1 MAVSVTDVVAA
12 QIERV
17 RNKLQPIFESS
28 SEVAGM
34 IKKAGGDKVEV
45 SRYLYRIPLQQY
57 RGGNF
62 HKYNADG
69 GSLGIGTGMSI
80 TSLQAGYIT
89 TVRSYRVTDEEK
101 DTSSSSTQSV
111 VNVFQKTL
119 ADAMTEAQIDD
130 DITLHTDGTGILTG
144 ASSATNG
151 TTTITF
157 AGASDTLGINRLREG
172 MCVDAWDATGATKR
186 VPTSGTAPTF
196 ITSIDYTNKIVTL
209 SQSIASLTVTDILA
223 FPALDVYG
231 PSTLVSFSSTWPGG
245 GLTNGPGLTGDSFRH
260 GIYYAND
267 ATTSN
272 YYLGKLKS
280 TIPQLLATRVNAS
293 SSAFTF
299 GMVLQGLDAVTQRR
313 DKDATK
319 GLKGICHMKQRQA
332 IFQIGV
338 NISNIYL
345 KGGESGGKM
354 SDLMPNNIEYTDSFD
369 LCGIPTMLSKR
380 QYTDRIDFF
389 NPSLYGRAQTHDI
402 RFKTVSGKTVFEVRG
417 SDGTISASTEFHI
430 EQAFDFVCYDSG
442 TGFYVDSLAVPA

>member
-1 MAVSVTDVVAA
+1 MAVSVINVVAA

-17 RNKLQPIFESS
+17 RDKLQPIFESS

-45 SRYLYRIPLQQY
+45 SRYLYRIPLQQF

-69 GSLGIGTGMSI
+69 GSLGIGTGMLV
-80 TSLQAGYIT
+80 TSLTAGYIT

-101 DTSSSSTQSV
+101 DTSATSAQSV

-130 DITLHTDGTGILTG
+130 DITLHTDGTGILTNQ
-144 ASSATNG
+144 SSATNG
-151 TTTITF
+151 STTVTF
-157 AGASDTLGINRLREG
+157 AGATDTLGINRLREG
-172 MCVDAWDATGATKR
+172 MCVDAWDATGANKR
-186 VPTSGTAPTF
+186 APGSGTAPTF
-196 ITSIDYTNKIVTL
+196 ITAIDYTNKVVTL
-209 SQSIASLTVTDILA
+209 SQSIASLTATDILA

-231 PSTLVSFSSTWPGG
+231 PSTLTSFSSTWPGDA
-245 GLTNGPGLTGDSFRH
+245 LTNGPGLTGDSFRH

-293 SSAFTF
+293 TSAFTF

-313 DKDATK
+313 DKEATR

-345 KGGESGGKM
+345 KGGEQGGKM
-354 SDLMPNNIEYTDSFD
+354 SDLMPSNVEYTDTFD
-369 LCGIPTMLSKR
+369 LCGVPTMLSKR
-380 QYTDRIDFF
+380 QYTDRIDFI
-389 NPSLYGRAQTHDI
+389 NPSIWGRAQTHDI

-417 SDGTISASTEFHI
+417 SDGTISASSEFHI
-430 EQAFDFVCYDSG
+430 EQAFDFVDYDPG
-442 TGFYVDSLAVPA
+442 VGFYIDSLHVPA

>member
-12 QIERV
+12 QIEKV
-17 RNKLQPIFESS
+17 RQKLQPIFESS

-45 SRYLYRIPLQQY
+45 SRYLYRIPLQLY

-69 GSLGIGTGMSI
+69 GSLGIGTGMSVS
-80 TSLQAGYIT
+80 SLQAGYIT

-101 DTSSSSTQSV
+101 DTSATSAQSV

-130 DITLHTDGTGILTG
+130 DITLHTDGTGILTNP
-144 ASSATNG
+144 SSATNG
-151 TTTITF
+151 TTTLTF
-157 AGASDTLGINRLREG
+157 AASTDTLGINRLREG
-172 MCVDAWDATGATKR
+172 MTVDVWDTTGATKR
-186 VPTSGTAPTF
+186 APTSGTAPTF
-196 ITSIDYTNKIVTL
+196 ITNIDYTNKIVTL
-209 SQSIASLTVTDILA
+209 NQSIASIAATDILA
-223 FPALDVYG
+223 FRDMDAYG
-231 PSTLVSFSSTWPGG
+231 PAALTSFSSTWPAG

-280 TIPQLLATRVNAS
+280 TISQLLASTVNAN

-299 GMVLQGLDAVTQRR
+299 GMVLQGLDQVTQRR
-313 DKDATK
+313 DKEATK
-319 GLKGICHMKQRQA
+319 GLRGICHMKQRQA

-338 NISNIYL
+338 NISNVFL
-345 KGGESGGKM
+345 KPGDSNGQM
-354 SDLMPNNIEYTDSFD
+354 PDLMPKNISYTDMFY
-369 LCGIPTMLSKR
+369 LCGVPTMLSKR
-380 QYTDRIDFF
+380 QYTDRIDFI
-389 NPSLYGRAQTHDI
+389 NPALYGRAQTHDL
-402 RFKTVSGKTVFEVRG
+402 RFKTVGGKNVFEVRG
-417 SDGTISASTEFHI
+417 SDGTISASTEFHV
-430 EQAFDFVCYDSG
+430 EQAFDFVCYDPG
-442 TGFYVDSLAVPA
+442 TSYYISSLAVPA

>member
-1 MAVSVTDVVAA
+1 MAVSVTDVVSA

-28 SEVAGM
+28 SEVSGM
-34 IKKAGGDKVEV
+34 IKKAGGDKIEV

-62 HKYNADG
+62 HKYSTDG
-69 GSLGIGTGMSI
+69 GTLGIGTGMLI
-80 TSLQAGYIT
+80 TSLTAGYIT

-101 DTSSSSTQSV
+101 DTSATTAQSV

-144 ASSATNG
+144 QSSASNG
-151 TTTITF
+151 STTLTF
-157 AGASDTLGINRLREG
+157 ANATDTLGINRLREG
-172 MCVDAWDATGATKR
+172 MTVDAWDATGATKR
-186 VPTSGTAPTF
+186 VPGAGTAPTF
-196 ITSIDYTNKIVTL
+196 ISSIDYTNKIVTL
-209 SQSIASLTVTDILA
+209 SQSIASLSSTDILA
-223 FPALDVYG
+223 FPGLDVYG
-231 PSTLVSFSSTWPGG
+231 PSTLTSFSSTWPAGG
-245 GLTNGPGLTGDSFRH
+245 TTNGPGLTGDSFRH

-267 ATTSN
+267 TTTSN

-280 TIPQLLATRVNAS
+280 TIPQLLANRVNATS
-293 SSAFTF
+293 SVFTF
-299 GMVLQGLDAVTQRR
+299 GMVLQGLDSVTQRR
-313 DKDATK
+313 DKEATR
-319 GLKGICHMKQRQA
+319 GLKGICHMKQRQQ

-345 KGGESGGKM
+345 RPGESGGKM
-354 SDLMPNNIEYTDSFD
+354 SDMMPSNIEYTDSFD

-380 QYTDRIDFF
+380 QYNDRIDFI
-389 NPSLYGRAQTHDI
+389 NPSLWGRAQTHDI
-402 RFKTVSGKTVFEVRG
+402 RFKNVGGKTVFEVRG

-430 EQAFDFVCYDSG
+430 EQAFDFVDYDPG
-442 TGFYVDSLAVPA
+442 VGFFIDTLAVPS

>member
-1 MAVSVTDVVAA
+1 MAVSVIDVVYA

-45 SRYLYRIPLQQY
+45 SRYLYRIPLQQF

-69 GSLGIGTGMSI
+69 GSLGIGTGMLIS
-80 TSLQAGYIT
+80 SLQAGYIT

-101 DTSSSSTQSV
+101 DTSSSSAQSV

-130 DITLHTDGTGILTG
+130 DITLHTDGTGILTNT
-144 ASSATNG
+144 SSAISG
-151 TTTITF
+151 STIMTF
-157 AGASDTLGINRLREG
+157 AGATDTLGINRLREG
-172 MCVDAWDATGATKR
+172 MCVDVWDATGANKR
-186 VPTSGTAPTF
+186 APSSGTAPTF
-196 ITSIDYTNKIVTL
+196 IVTIDYSNKIVTL
-209 SQSIASLTVTDILA
+209 SQGIASLAATDILA
-223 FPALDVYG
+223 FPNLDVYG
-231 PSTLVSFSSTWPGG
+231 PSTLVSFSSTWPAG

-260 GIYYAND
+260 GLYYAND
-267 ATTSN
+267 STTSN

-299 GMVLQGLDAVTQRR
+299 AMVLQGLDAVTQRR

-345 KGGESGGKM
+345 KGGESGGKN
-354 SDLMPNNIEYTDSFD
+354 SDLMASNIEYTDSFD

-380 QYTDRIDFF
+380 QYTDRIDFI
-389 NPSLYGRAQTHDI
+389 NPSLWGRAQTHDI
-402 RFKTVSGKTVFEVRG
+402 RFKNVGGKTVFEVRG

-430 EQAFDFVCYDSG
+430 EQAFDFVDYDPG
-442 TGFYVDSLAVPA
+442 VGFYIDGLSVPA

>member
-17 RNKLQPIFESS
+17 RQKLQPIFESS
-28 SEVAGM
+28 SELAGL

-62 HKYNADG
+62 HKYSADG
-69 GSLGIGTGMSI
+69 GTLGIGTGMAI

-89 TVRSYRVTDEEK
+89 TVRSYRVTDEER
-101 DTSSSSTQSV
+101 DTSATSAQSV

-130 DITLHTDGTGILTG
+130 DVTLHTDGTGELTL

-151 TTTITF
+151 TTTLTF
-157 AGASDTLGINRLREG
+157 AGASDTLGVNRLREG

-196 ITSIDYTNKIVTL
+196 ITAIDYAGKVVTL
-209 SQSIASLTVTDILA
+209 SQSIASLTATDLLA
-223 FPALDVYG
+223 FPNLDVYG
-231 PSTLVSFSSTWPGG
+231 PAALTSFSSTWPAG

-267 ATTSN
+267 ATSSN

-280 TIPQLLATRVNAS
+280 TIPQLLASTVSAS
-293 SSAFTF
+293 GAVFSF
-299 GMVLQGLDAVTQRR
+299 GLVLQVLDQLQQRR
-313 DKDATK
+313 DKEITK
-319 GLKGICHMKQRQA
+319 GLRGVAHMKQRQQ
-332 IFQIGV
+332 IFQIGI
-338 NISNIYL
+338 NISNIFL
-345 KGGESGGKM
+345 KPGDSQGTM
-354 SDLMPNNIEYTDSFD
+354 PDLMPKNIGYTDMFY
-369 LCGIPTMLSKR
+369 LCGVPTIVDKR
-380 QYTDRIDFF
+380 QYNDRIDLI
-389 NPSLYGRAQTHDI
+389 NPALYGRAETHPI
-402 RFKTVSGKTVFEVRG
+402 RFKTVSGKNVFEVRG
-417 SDGTISASTEFHI
+417 SDGTISASSEFHI
-430 EQAFDFVCYDSG
+430 EQAFDFVDYDSG
-442 TGFYVDSLAVPA
+442 GGGFVSNLAVPS